1 MATREVFRVN
11 SPRVIFEIIDGELIM
26 VHMDR
31 GAYFTANEV
40 GAAVWELIT
49 CGCTVAEMC
58 RSLAARYE
66 GGAQEIEAGV
76 ASFLE
81 RLRAEDLIAPAESTD
96 ERAMPVPPVAI
107 QRSRFRPPG
116 LQSYQDMQDMLALDP
131 IHDVEAAGWPVPKF
145 DDGSRAESGSA

>member
-11 SPRVIFEIIDGELIM
+11 SPRVIFESIDGELIM

-31 GAYFTANEV
+31 GAYYTADEV

-49 CGCTVAEMC
+49 SGCTVAEIC

-76 ASFLE
+76 ASFIE
-81 RLRAEDLIAPAESTD
+81 RLEAEDLISPAESTD
-96 ERAMPVPPVAI
+96 DQTMPTPPVAI
-107 QRSRFRPPG
+107 QRGRFRTPD
-116 LQSYQDMQDMLALDP
+116 LQSYRDMEDMLALDP
-131 IHDVEAAGWPVPKF
+131 IHDVEAAGWPVPKA
-145 DDGSRAESGSA
+145 DDGPRVESGSA